1 MNFERSE
8 NSESSSRFLYKQQFH
23 KQHHDEIGK
32 KAKQHPEAEL
42 LLFEI

>member
-1 MNFERSE
+1 MTFERSE

-23 KQHHDEIGK
+23 KQPHAEIGK